1 MRSLLYELDK
11 TNLWGKYRLDAVN
24 IQPLDSLIY
33 LTGLVKALA
42 GKNKKKISFSAHGGT
57 AKKNT
62 SKKRK
67 IVLYFRLD
75 CFTN

>member
-11 TNLWGKYRLDAVN
+11 TNLWGKYKLDIAN

-42 GKNKKKISFSAHGGT
+42 GKNKKKISFSVHTGT

-67 IVLYFRLD
+67 IVLYFILD